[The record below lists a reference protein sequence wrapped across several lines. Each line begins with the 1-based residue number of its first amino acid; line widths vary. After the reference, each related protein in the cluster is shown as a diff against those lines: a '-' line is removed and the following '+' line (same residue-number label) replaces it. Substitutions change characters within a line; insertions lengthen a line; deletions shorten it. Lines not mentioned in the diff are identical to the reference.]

1 MDGNARAILVEV
13 LMVGALGM
21 VKGRA
26 GGQSLHLLLS
36 FAVNLKVL

>member
-1 MDGNARAILVEV
+1 
-13 LMVGALGM
+13 MVGALGM

-36 FAVNLKVL
+36 FAVNLKLLQEKKVFF